1 MNNKQS
7 VVNWRN
13 GRKTYKN
20 LQASARQL
28 LDEMIAALGEK
39 DKEITDLS
47 AKNEELMNY
56 INKLQSSTTKHK
68 GKDVSEIQKKSRTLA
83 TFMSRAKVALWFAE
97 SFGLKLEK
105 MTAREMK
112 TDTVH
117 NLKTERKDAV
127 DAHGFDSL
135 SEEDKSKVENIL
147 FLLDKFCVGDSF
159 YHELSMVDGQLPR
172 SYLIKQRREQ
182 LNNMCH
188 ISATPG
194 EEEGAQISFKELL
207 TDRVTDY
214 VASHPN
220 TVTNGDA
227 IKIKISGDGA
237 QMTRNYNFMLMSFG
251 IVDRSED
258 VMAAKGNHTIAVV
271 KGKENYSTLETCFK
285 DVFRDINA
293 LVKEKKIEV
302 NGKTVNLEFFVGGD
316 YKFLLILMGLS
327 AANSNHACV
336 WCKVHK
342 DERWNMSYNLE
353 HYHSANLKR
362 TLDDLYSLSGKTT
375 KNYCCVH
382 PPLLDIPLD
391 HIIIDELHL
400 LLRVMDV
407 LIKT

>member
-1 MNNKQS
+1 
-7 VVNWRN
+7 
-13 GRKTYKN
+13 
-20 LQASARQL
+20 
-28 LDEMIAALGEK
+28 
-39 DKEITDLS
+39 
-47 AKNEELMNY
+47 
-56 INKLQSSTTKHK
+56 
-68 GKDVSEIQKKSRTLA
+68 
-83 TFMSRAKVALWFAE
+83 MSRAKVALWFAE

-105 MTAREMK
+105 MTVREMK

-127 DAHGFDSL
+127 DGHGFDSL

-159 YHELSMVDGQLPR
+159 YHELSMVDDQLPR

-336 WCKVHK
+336 WCKSSQ
-342 DERWNMSYNLE
+342 RRAME
-353 HYHSANLKR
+353 H
-362 TLDDLYSLSGKTT
+362 
-375 KNYCCVH
+375 V
-382 PPLLDIPLD
+382 
-391 HIIIDELHL
+391 
-400 LLRVMDV
+400 V
-407 LIKT
+407 